1 MEHSDARKLP
11 EPLQQNLRKQCV
23 KAVLSGRSQ
32 SAVARQYGVSRR
44 SVNKWIQFYKSGGD
58 RALKGKRKGRPKG
71 IKLES
76 WQVAQTVKAIYNSCP
91 DHHGMPF
98 FLWTR
103 EAVKTFIRMRFGITL
118 SRWTVGRY
126 LKNWGLSPQKPVRR
140 AFEQNQKR
148 VEQWLS
154 KDYPKI
160 LNRAK
165 REGGVIFWGDEMGIR
180 SDDNKGRTYGKR
192 GKTPLISKT
201 GQRFGCNMISAITNL
216 GHLNFMI
223 FRNNFKIDV
232 FIRFLQRLTQQSK
245 RKVFLIIDQHPVHK
259 AKKVQEWL
267 KKQEKRI
274 EIFFLPGYCPE
285 LNPDELLNQ
294 DVKLN
299 AVGRKRPHNQG
310 EMIEQVR
317 SYLHMRQK
325 QPEVIQRFFDEKHV
339 RYAAMQG
346 ENYLCSP

>member
-11 EPLQQNLRKQCV
+11 EPLQKSLRQSCV
-23 KAVLSGRSQ
+23 NAVLSGLSQ

-44 SVNKWIQFYKSGGD
+44 SVNKWINAYKSGGD
-58 RALKGKRKGRPKG
+58 RALKGKNKGRPKG
-71 IKLES
+71 VKLTP
-76 WQVAQTVKAIYNSCP
+76 WQIAQTVKAIYNYCP
-91 DHHGMPF
+91 DHYGLPF

-103 EAVKTFIRMRFGITL
+103 NAVEAFIRMKFGITL
-118 SRWTVGRY
+118 SKWTVGRY
-126 LKNWGLSPQKPVRR
+126 LKKWGLSSQKPARR
-140 AFEQNQKR
+140 AFEQNRKH
-148 VEQWLS
+148 VKEWLTR
-154 KDYPKI
+154 DYPKI
-160 LNRAK
+160 RNRAK
-165 REGGVIFWGDEMGIR
+165 REGGIIFWGDEMGLR

-192 GKTPLISKT
+192 GKTPIVRRT

-223 FRNNFKIDV
+223 FRDSFRINV
-232 FIRFLQRLTQQSK
+232 FLCFLQRLTQQSK

-267 KKQEKRI
+267 RGGKERI

-294 DVKLN
+294 DVKSN
-299 AVGRKRPHNQG
+299 AVGFKRPRNQS

-325 QPEVIQRFFDEKHV
+325 QPKQIQRFFDEKNV
-339 RYAAMQG
+339 RYAG
-346 ENYLCSP
+346 L